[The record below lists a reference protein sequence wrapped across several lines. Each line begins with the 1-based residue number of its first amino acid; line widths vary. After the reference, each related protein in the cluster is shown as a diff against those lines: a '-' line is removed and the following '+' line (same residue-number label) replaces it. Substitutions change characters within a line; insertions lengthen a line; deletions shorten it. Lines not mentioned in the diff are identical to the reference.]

1 MAQIEWQ
8 QEFSVGNDAID
19 HEHEHLIEQINQL
32 YYELNH
38 SADSAAIEAI
48 LGDIQ
53 ADISAHFA
61 MEELLMQEAEF
72 AEFEEHKE
80 DHQHLL
86 DQIHDMIFHFH
97 EDPDSGSELLK
108 NKLSDWFSHHFTS
121 YDARLHQQL
130 G

>member
-1 MAQIEWQ
+1 MARIEWKH
-8 QEFSVGNDAID
+8 EFSVGNAAID

-32 YYELNH
+32 YYELDH
-38 SADSAAIEAI
+38 SADSATIEAI

-53 ADISAHFA
+53 ADISTHFA
-61 MEELLMQEAEF
+61 FEELLMQEAEF

-80 DHQHLL
+80 DHQQLL

-97 EDPDSGSELLK
+97 EDPESGRELLA

-121 YDARLHQQL
+121 YDARLHQKL

>member
-1 MAQIEWQ
+1 MAQLEWNE
-8 QEFSVGNDAID
+8 EFSVGNATVDQ
-19 HEHEHLIEQINQL
+19 EHEHLIEQINQL

-38 SADSAAIEAI
+38 SADSATIEAI

-61 MEELLMQEAEF
+61 FEELLMQEANFTEF
-72 AEFEEHKE
+72 KEHKE

-86 DQIHDMIFHFH
+86 DQIHDMIFSFH
-97 EDPDSGSELLK
+97 EDPESGRELLI
-108 NKLSDWFSHHFTS
+108 NKLSDWFSNHFTTF
-121 YDARLHQQL
+121 DARLHHQL

>member
-19 HEHEHLIEQINQL
+19 NEHQHLIEQINQL

-38 SADSAAIEAI
+38 SSDAATIEAI

-53 ADISAHFA
+53 ADISTHFA
-61 MEELLMQEAEF
+61 LEELLMQEAEF

-80 DHQHLL
+80 DHQQLL
-86 DQIHDMIFHFH
+86 DQIHDMVFSFH
-97 EDPDSGSELLK
+97 EDPDSGRELLK
-108 NKLSDWFSHHFTS
+108 NKLFDWFSHHFTS
-121 YDARLHQQL
+121 FDARLHNQL